1 MGVGEARHTH
11 GGVNRKTPPDLVD
24 ATVRFAP
31 VILLGSPRIVIH
43 DAFMTHALRNG
54 SLLLLL
60 LIPAW
65 SAPIPL
71 RVVAANLTSDKSSAY
86 SPTNGNHSNPEGAGA
101 RILQALKPDLVL
113 IQEFNTTVPPDQWVR
128 ASFGAGFSHFREQG
142 VQIPNGIISRHPIL
156 QSGVWDDPVLDNR
169 EFVWA
174 RIGLPGGRDLWVVS
188 VHLHTRSAESREKQI
203 RALTRHLRAT
213 LPDNA
218 MLIIGGDFNTRQEG
232 EPCLRLLSSHVTIP
246 ERLPV
251 DDFGNPATNAPRNR
265 VYDRVLA
272 CRKLQHFAVPVA
284 LAGLTFPDGLV
295 FDTRVFRALD
305 QCPPSKRADS
315 AAPMM
320 QHMAVV
326 CDFLLTDAIPA
337 RTGSKVE

>member
-1 MGVGEARHTH
+1 MGDGEARHTH
-11 GGVNRKTPPDLVD
+11 GGVNRKTPPDLVGR
-24 ATVRFAP
+24 AAQSAP
-31 VILLGSPRIVIH
+31 VILLGSTWIVTH
-43 DAFMTHALRNG
+43 DASMTRALRIG
-54 SLLLLL
+54 SLLMLL

-65 SAPIPL
+65 SVPVPL
-71 RVVAANLTSDKSSAY
+71 RVVAANLTSDKFSAY

-128 ASFGAGFSHFREQG
+128 ATFGRGFTFFREQG

-174 RIGLPGGRDLWVVS
+174 RIGLPGGRDLWAVS
-188 VHLHTRSAESREKQI
+188 VHLHTRTAESREKQV
-203 RALTRHLRAT
+203 RALLRHLRAT

-232 EPCLRLLSSHVTIP
+232 EPCLRLLSSRVAVP

-265 VYDRVLA
+265 VYDRVFA
-272 CRKLQHFAVPVA
+272 CRKLQPSVVPVA

-305 QCPPSKRADS
+305 QCPPAKRDDS

-326 CDFLLTDAIPA
+326 RDFLLTDATPA
-337 RTGSKVE
+337 RTGSKGE